1 NPDSF
6 HVHLETLP
14 LSKLLTSSRLL
25 KNDSRYL
32 LRITLTGSIANEKD
46 SNQTSFE
53 YLSLR
58 IIESGRH
65 YNRFNRR
72 QLEFLSLSTADKRER
87 SILREALERR

>member
-1 NPDSF
+1 
-6 HVHLETLP
+6 
-14 LSKLLTSSRLL
+14 

-65 YNRFNRR
+65 YNRFNRK
-72 QLEFLSLSTADKRER
+72 QIEFLSKPTADKRER
-87 SILREALERR
+87 STLRDSSGKEV